1 MICLLSD
8 YFKSGVAQL
17 SQTTGVLV
25 FVLLLSS
32 CVNSDVFVPLDFVD
46 ISDIVPNIYP
56 QIQLDVRY
64 YSDNNFVGKK
74 IDGYEAEKV
83 YLNRRAA
90 VALRSV
96 QIELSEMGLGLK
108 VFDGYRPQRAVDH
121 FVRWAKDLNDQK
133 MKASFYPHVEKE
145 NLFRDGYIAE
155 LSGHSR
161 GSTVD
166 LTLVDLATGNEID
179 MGSPY
184 DFFDLSPWPSS
195 NEVSDE
201 QKLNRARLRA
211 FMQRHGFY
219 PLEQEWWHFTLENES
234 HPATFFDFI
243 IQ

>member
-166 LTLVDLATGNEID
+166 LTLVDLATRNEID

-184 DFFDLSPWPSS
+184 EFFDLSSKTKS
-195 NEVSDE
+195 CETARVYAKTRFLSA
-201 QKLNRARLRA
+201 RARVVAFYLRK
-211 FMQRHGFY
+211 
-219 PLEQEWWHFTLENES
+219 
-234 HPATFFDFI
+234 
-243 IQ
+243 